1 MYQTLFEHISAQLF
15 QFVAKREEARKST
28 YALLETQT
36 VDQEILALSKSL
48 QHLCKASQGEP

>member
-1 MYQTLFEHISAQLF
+1 MYQTLFEQIATQLARL
-15 QFVAKREEARKST
+15 VAKRAESRKAT
-28 YALLETQT
+28 YALIETQN